1 MAEISMAEISMA
13 GISKTDMSARE
24 ASAVVELAPVDF
36 ARTFSLQR
44 LGPHDPSASLSKDEF
59 RKAFFFRGHAVALRF
74 HRESD
79 GPRPTALRVTAF
91 GDPASDLL
99 AETLTCLAQPDDYE
113 RFPTA
118 DAGIARL
125 HRSLPGLRL
134 LRVPWLWDIACSII
148 LQQRI
153 RTVDAMRA
161 WSRLV
166 ARAGM
171 DAPLGL
177 RAFPSAAALAQIPG
191 FALRPMEIDAQRAG
205 TLLRLAR
212 EWRFLPLRAEMSFS
226 QMREH
231 LARIPGIGPWTIESI
246 LGYGAGDCDAA
257 IPGDLHLPHL
267 VCYALAG
274 ETRGSDQRMMELLEP
289 FRGHRFRVI
298 RLLYAS
304 RLVVPRS

>member
-1 MAEISMAEISMA
+1 MRA
-13 GISKTDMSARE
+13 GE
-24 ASAVVELAPVDF
+24 ASALARIAPVDF

-44 LGPHDPSASLSKDEF
+44 LGPHDPSAHLSRTEF
-59 RKAFFFRGHAVALRF
+59 RKAFFFRGRAATLRF
-74 HRESD
+74 ERESD
-79 GPRPTALRVTAF
+79 GAGARALRVTAL
-91 GDPASDLL
+91 GEAAEEML
-99 AETLTCLAQPDDYE
+99 AEALVCLAQEDDYD

-134 LRVPWLWDIACSII
+134 LRVPWLWDIACSIV

-161 WSRLV
+161 WNRMV
-166 ARAGM
+166 AQAGA

-177 RAFPSAAALAQIPG
+177 RAFPDAAAVEAIAG
-191 FALRPMEIDAQRAG
+191 FALREMEIDAQRAD
-205 TLLRLAR
+205 TLRRLAR
-212 EWRFLPLRAEMSFS
+212 EWRFLPLRAEMSFVE
-226 QMREH
+226 MRER
-231 LARIPGIGPWTIESI
+231 LMRIPGIGPWTVESI

-274 ETRGSDQRMMELLEP
+274 ETRGSDERMMELLEP

-304 RLVVPRS
+304 RLVVPRR